1 MSAAGAFRHVDHAR
15 TLVFGAGALDAA
27 ADVFAQ
33 PFTLLTTPR
42 AAADPLAATLVAGA
56 AARIDVPSGL
66 VEEVAAELRP
76 AVGGTRLVALGGGR
90 VIDVAKALAA
100 ADPPRTAIA
109 VPTTLSAAEMTGKH
123 RHARGVPAGTPF
135 ARPAVVVNDPALS
148 ASAPV
153 ELLAASSANALA
165 HALAAV
171 AVAVADASPLAAA
184 VARDAVVRF
193 GAAWE
198 PAAPPPARPA
208 PPAPAAP
215 AAAHAPLAAASPDR
229 PAAALGAL
237 LAGWA
242 VDHSGLGLHHVL
254 AQTAVRTAGLGH
266 AQANAALLPVTA
278 AALRRRAPAAFA
290 ALDAQLGGAPGAV
303 ESLARTLRDAA
314 GLSGHGLG
322 PLAADERLLDRA
334 VEAAAARPELA
345 RIPPAPDNAEL
356 RALYLAAAA
365 G

>member
-1 MSAAGAFRHVDHAR
+1 MSAAGSFRHVDHAR

-171 AVAVADASPLAAA
+171 AVADASPLAAA

-198 PAAPPPARPA
+198 PAAP
-208 PPAPAAP
+208 
-215 AAAHAPLAAASPDR
+215 APLAAPSPDR

>member
-42 AAADPLAATLVAGA
+42 AAADLLAATLVAGA

-171 AVAVADASPLAAA
+171 AVADASPLAAA

-198 PAAPPPARPA
+198 PAAP
-208 PPAPAAP
+208 
-215 AAAHAPLAAASPDR
+215 APLAAPSPDR